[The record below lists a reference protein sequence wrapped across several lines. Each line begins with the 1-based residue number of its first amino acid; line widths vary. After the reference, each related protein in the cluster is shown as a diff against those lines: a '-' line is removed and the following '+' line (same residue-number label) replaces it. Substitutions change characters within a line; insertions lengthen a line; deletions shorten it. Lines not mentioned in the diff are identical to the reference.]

1 VISDDL
7 IAVYEATISQRTLSF
22 DFGKKLAPL
31 ASHAR
36 KRLVAVDAA
45 NIEDTAVLVKPVTGS

>member
-1 VISDDL
+1 VVSDDL

-22 DFGKKLAPL
+22 GFGKSLAPL
-31 ASHAR
+31 ASRAR

-45 NIEDTAVLVKPVTGS
+45 IIADNAVLVKPVTGS

>member
-22 DFGKKLAPL
+22 AFGKSLPPL
-31 ASHAR
+31 ASRAR

-45 NIEDTAVLVKPVTGS
+45 NIEDNAVLVKPVTGS